1 MRRNRRNKRINL
13 IRFFMVFAVV
23 LVLLFGF
30 IVLFTEDDENIYA
43 DAIIFTE
50 KMMMEEIFNSC
61 LHNHYIST
69 TLINRNAN
77 KFYVNLTDNSEKIID
92 IKDEVKYCLGEF
104 LRILRIE
111 SDRGTFLVKEEL
123 LSRDILLKFISE
135 ENVLID
141 SELISIK

>member
-1 MRRNRRNKRINL
+1 MRRKRRNKRINL